1 MNSPFSHLRVSSEFS
16 ITHGLLT
23 IDQIVDKAKEYSTP
37 SVALTDNLNMFG
49 LVKFFNKCEAAGIKP
64 ISGSSIKVIF
74 DGDDMP
80 YELLCLAKSNK
91 GHRSLMK
98 IISKAHNNYNFSS
111 PIISFKD
118 LCELK
123 DDLIVIS
130 GGRSSHIFE
139 LVRNERVQ
147 DLDFKLESFIKNF
160 GDDFVLE
167 IQNTKRSN
175 EIDYIRRILP
185 IAASRSIPVIA
196 TNDVMFAHRDDY
208 DIHETKVCINTG
220 RTLDDP
226 NREKIFSSEQYF
238 KSSDEMYEL
247 FGEFEEVLSN
257 TNEIAKRCNV
267 SIDTKEYFL
276 PEYPVPDEHNF
287 DSFLKELA
295 TKNLRQFINDFDESV
310 QNEYLKRLDY
320 ELDQIKTMG
329 FSSYFLIV
337 YDFIEWSKN
346 NEVPVGP
353 GRGSG
358 AGSLVAFAIG
368 ITALDPIEHG
378 LLFERFLNPE
388 RLSMPD
394 FDIDFCMEKRDKV
407 IDYVS
412 NKYGSGAVSQIATF
426 GTMAARAVVRDV
438 ARALGRPYALGDRIS
453 KMIPFAPG
461 MTLDKARKEQPIF
474 EQTIKNDS
482 EVREVV
488 DLSYKLEG
496 IARNVGKHAGGVVI
510 APGSISDFCP
520 VYNDRQSQSVMT
532 QFDKDDVEKIGLV
545 KFDFLGLRTLTVID
559 RAIKSINSSNPEK
572 EIDLNKIPLND
583 SKVFELLSSGKT
595 MAVFQLESS
604 GMRDLIKRLQPTKF
618 EEIVAL
624 LALYRPGPLD
634 SGMHDQF
641 VDRKHGKTP
650 VTYPHELLE
659 PVLSETYGVILYQ
672 EQVMEAARVLANF
685 SLGEADILRRAM
697 GKKKVEE
704 MEQQRKY
711 FKEGCEKNSIKPA
724 VAERIFD
731 LIEKFAGY
739 GFNKSH
745 SAAYALISYQTAYLK
760 TYYPEHFMAAVLS
773 TELGNTD
780 KIYALTQECKRMN
793 IDVLNPNILSSSKR
807 FIVNKSNQIE
817 YGLGAIKGVAD
828 SFIKHVCK
836 IRETNKFKDLWDF
849 SKKVDIKLG
858 GKKSLEALAQ
868 SGAFDKIAPSR
879 TIAIASVV
887 DMLRDGSNKL
897 KSNEQKSGD
906 LFANIEQDFDPYAKY
921 KDIKELSLSEQLSL
935 EKKSLGYYLS
945 GHPVNAI
952 KKQID
957 ILRSSLIGN
966 LNIDTKK
973 GSIVGLI
980 NSVRQ
985 IRDRSGKPLTFI
997 NFDDGTGTMD
1007 GVIASDVLEN
1017 CHKILKEGAILVLKG
1032 VIEIDDY
1039 RSKEMGISSFR
1050 MRVKD
1055 IKLVDEELSKKL
1067 KTIEIDLSSSK
1078 IRSLDE
1084 LSEIISSIDDDF
1096 WINALGCKINIKVI
1110 TDESEAI
1117 IELGNK
1123 YNFVPDLDKLSKLID
1138 IFGIDSLDFKK

>member
-1 MNSPFSHLRVSSEFS
+1 MNKTFSHLRVSSEFS
-16 ITHGLLT
+16 ITQGLLT
-23 IDQIVDKAKEYSTP
+23 INQIVDQAKKYSIP

-49 LVKFFNKCEAAGIKP
+49 LVKFFNKCESAGIKP
-64 ISGSSIKVIF
+64 ISGASLRVIF
-74 DGDDMP
+74 DGDELP
-80 YELLCLAKSNK
+80 HELLCLAKTNK
-91 GHRSLMK
+91 GHISLMK
-98 IISKAHNNYNFSS
+98 IISQAHNNYNYSS
-111 PIISFKD
+111 PIITFNE
-118 LCELK
+118 LCEIK
-123 DDLIVIS
+123 EDLIVIS
-130 GGRSSHIFE
+130 GGKSSHLF
-139 LVRNERVQ
+139 
-147 DLDFKLESFIKNF
+147 DLMNLNKVDETKDRIDKFLNNF
-160 GDDFVLE
+160 GDDFVIE
-167 IQNTKRSN
+167 VQNTKRQN
-175 EIDYIRRILP
+175 EIEYIKNILP
-185 IAASRSIPVIA
+185 IASHKGIPVIA
-196 TNDVMFAHRDDY
+196 TNDVLFANKEDY

-220 RTLDDP
+220 RTLSDP
-226 NREKIFSSEQYF
+226 NRKKAFSSEQYF

-247 FGEFEEVLSN
+247 FNDIDEVVTN
-257 TNEIAKRCNV
+257 TNEIARRCNV
-267 SIDTKEYFL
+267 SIDTQEYFL
-276 PEYPVPDEHNF
+276 PEYPVPNEHNF
-287 DSFLKELA
+287 DSFLNELA
-295 TKNLRQFINDFDESV
+295 FKNLNEFIKDFDDDKKSI
-310 QNEYLKRLDY
+310 YIKRLDY
-320 ELDQIKTMG
+320 ELEQIKTMG

-394 FDIDFCMEKRDKV
+394 FDIDFCMEKRDRV
-407 IDYVS
+407 IDYVGK
-412 NKYGSGAVSQIATF
+412 KYGAGAVSQIATF

-461 MTLDKARKEQPIF
+461 MTLDRARKEQPIF
-474 EQTIKNDS
+474 DQSIKNDA

-488 DLSYKLEG
+488 DLAYKLEG

-520 VYNDRQSQSVMT
+520 IYNDRQSQSVMT

-559 RAIKSINSSNPEK
+559 RALKSINTSEK
-572 EIDLNKIPLND
+572 SRVDLEKIPLND
-583 SKVFELLSSGKT
+583 PKVFELLSSGKT

-604 GMRDLIKRLQPTKF
+604 GMRDLIKRLKPTRF

-641 VDRKHGKTP
+641 VDRKHGKSP

-672 EQVMEAARVLANF
+672 EQVMEAARVLADF

-711 FKEGCEKNSIKPA
+711 FTQGCEKNNIKA
-724 VAERIFD
+724 SVAERIFD

-760 TYYPEHFMAAVLS
+760 AYYPEHFMAAVLS

-780 KIYALTQECKRMN
+780 KIYSLTQECKRMD
-793 IDVLNPNILSSSKR
+793 ITVLNPDILSSSKR
-807 FIVNKSNQIE
+807 FIVNNDMKIE

-828 SFIKHVCK
+828 SFIKHICAK
-836 IRETNKFKDLWDF
+836 RESDSFNDLWDF

-858 GKKSLEALAQ
+858 GKKSLEALSQ
-868 SGAFDKIAPSR
+868 SGAFDSIAPSR
-879 TIAIASVV
+879 STAIRSVS
-887 DMLRDGSNKL
+887 DMLKDGSKN
-897 KSNEQKSGD
+897 SSGNAIKSGD
-906 LFANIEQDFDPYAKY
+906 LFANINHEFDPYEKY
-921 KDIKELSLSEQLSL
+921 SKIQEFSLSELLTL

-945 GHPVNAI
+945 GHPVDAI
-952 KKQID
+952 SKQINV
-957 ILRSSLIGN
+957 LRSSQIGK
-966 LNIDTKK
+966 LNIDSKK
-973 GSIVGLI
+973 GSLVALI
-980 NSVRQ
+980 NSSRQ

-1007 GVIASDVLEN
+1007 GVISSDVLEN
-1017 CHKILKEGAILVLKG
+1017 CHNILKEGEILVIKG
-1032 VIEIDDY
+1032 SIELDDY
-1039 RSKEMGISSFR
+1039 RSKELGTSSFR
-1050 MRVKD
+1050 MRVKEVND
-1055 IKLVDEELSKKL
+1055 INGELKKKL
-1067 KTIEIDLSSSK
+1067 KIVTIDLPKSK
-1078 IRSLDE
+1078 IDSLEDV
-1084 LSEIISSIDDDF
+1084 SKVIYDIDKDF
-1096 WINALGCKINIKVI
+1096 WEESSGCKINIKVI
-1110 TDESEAI
+1110 SDNSEAI
-1117 IELGNK
+1117 IELGDSF
-1123 YNFVPDLDKLSKLID
+1123 NFLADLQKVSKLID
-1138 IFGIDSLDFKK
+1138 IFGSDAISLSK